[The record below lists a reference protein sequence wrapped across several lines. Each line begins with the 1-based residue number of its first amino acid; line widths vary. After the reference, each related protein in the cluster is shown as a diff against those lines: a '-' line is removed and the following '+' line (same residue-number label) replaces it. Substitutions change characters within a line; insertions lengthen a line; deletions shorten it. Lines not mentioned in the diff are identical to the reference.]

1 MICLD
6 GGVPD
11 LALLMSVP
19 SDGGDRFLL
28 DMARDRVGKVAGG
41 EQGDAEGDGGEEEDA
56 AEDEAENASRRA
68 EGLGKEAKSCYQ

>member
-28 DMARDRVGKVAGG
+28 DMTRDRVGKVARG
-41 EQGDAEGDGGEEEDA
+41 ERADAEGSGEEEGDA
-56 AEDEAENASRRA
+56 AEDEQRTRRVVLR
-68 EGLGKEAKSCYQ
+68 G